1 MWDAMNTNN
10 QEIISLYMIPIDE
23 QVCLNF
29 LNTNNNIAYI
39 YILRGFRSY

>member
-1 MWDAMNTNN
+1 MNTNN

-29 LNTNNNIAYI
+29 LNTHHNIEYL

>member
-1 MWDAMNTNN
+1 MNTNN
-10 QEIISLYMIPIDE
+10 QEIISLYMITIDE

-29 LNTNNNIAYI
+29 LNTHHNIEYL